1 MKTLSL
7 SLSLSLG
14 ADRMPLT
21 RRRSMIEARLIAVIC
36 FSFFFFFFLFG
47 VSCGYCCCCCCCT
60 VALPIEPRVVVRDAV
75 SKKKRKKEK
84 KIIRPR
90 INNDGDCWPVVNKI
104 DRPVAG
110 VSLLFCFCFCFLS
123 FMLKAD
129 RVH

>member
-1 MKTLSL
+1 MSPV
-7 SLSLSLG
+7 
-14 ADRMPLT
+14 A
-21 RRRSMIEARLIAVIC
+21 IAVVVAVVPWP
-36 FSFFFFFFLFG
+36 SRSSHALLFATP
-47 VSCGYCCCCCCCT
+47 YQ
-60 VALPIEPRVVVRDAV
+60 
-75 SKKKRKKEK
+75 KKKRKKEK